1 MRTRREFIASGAAA
15 IGAAA
20 LPAPALARGEVM
32 PASGRRVVVVGGG
45 WGGCTA
51 AKYIRLE
58 DPAIEVVLVEPEA
71 AFRSCPLSNWVIAG
85 LGEMGDL
92 TFGYEALANR
102 RGVKVLRGRAVG
114 VDAAARE
121 VALEEGGFLRY
132 DRLVLSPGITLRRG
146 DIDGLEDAPA
156 DAFPAAWRAGPETE
170 SLRAQIAAMR
180 PGGTV
185 AVAIPLSPYRCP
197 PGPYERVSLIAD
209 YLRRNDPAAKVV
221 VLDAN
226 AKIVSKGALFAEAWE
241 ALYGGI
247 VEYRPDNAVVA
258 VDPSTGAV
266 RTDFDELRADVANVV
281 PPQEAGRLLFDSGL
295 VPEGR
300 RWAPVDPWDFS
311 STLAPDVH
319 VIGDSTDGSAV
330 GKVPKSGYVANS
342 MGKVAAAAVVAAL
355 NGREAPR
362 PSMANT
368 CYSLVSA
375 EEGISVTAIYDYD
388 DESGKIAPTASGL
401 SPARSRAIKR
411 HNEDWARAIWSDML
425 A

>member
-85 LGEMGDL
+85 LGEMSDL
-92 TFGYEALANR
+92 TFGYDALANR

>member
-20 LPAPALARGEVM
+20 LPAPALAQGEVM
-32 PASGRRVVVVGGG
+32 PAGGRRVVVVGGG

-71 AFRSCPLSNWVIAG
+71 AFRSCPLSNWVVAG
-85 LGEMGDL
+85 LGEMRDL
-92 TFGYEALANR
+92 TFGYDALAR
-102 RGVKVLRGRAVG
+102 RHGVKVLRGRAVG
-114 VDAAARE
+114 VDAAARK
-121 VALEEGGFLRY
+121 VALEEGGLLRY

-146 DIDGLEDAPA
+146 DVDGLEDAPA

-247 VEYRPDNAVVA
+247 IEYRPDSAVVA

-281 PPQEAGRLLFDSGL
+281 PPQEAGRLAFDSGL

-319 VIGDSTDGSAV
+319 IIGDSTDGSAV

-388 DESGKIAPTASGL
+388 DESGKIAATASGL

>member
-1 MRTRREFIASGAAA
+1 MRTRREFISSGAAA

-32 PASGRRVVVVGGG
+32 PANGRRVVVVGGG

-92 TFGYEALANR
+92 TFGYDALANR

-156 DAFPAAWRAGPETE
+156 DAFPAAWRAGSETE

-247 VEYRPDNAVVA
+247 VEYRPDSAVVA

>member
-1 MRTRREFIASGAAA
+1 MRTRREFIAAGAAA

-20 LPAPALARGEVM
+20 LPAPALAQGEVM
-32 PASGRRVVVVGGG
+32 PAGGRRVVVVGGG

-71 AFRSCPLSNWVIAG
+71 AFRSCPLSNWVVAG
-85 LGEMGDL
+85 LREMSDL
-92 TFGYEALANR
+92 TFGYSALAR
-102 RGVKVLRGRAVG
+102 RHGVKVLRGRAVG

-121 VALEEGGFLRY
+121 VALEEGGLLRY

-146 DIDGLEDAPA
+146 DIDGLKDAPA

-221 VLDAN
+221 VFDAN

-247 VEYRPDNAVVA
+247 IEYRPDSAVVA

-266 RTDFDELRADVANVV
+266 RTDFDELRADVANVI
-281 PPQEAGRLLFDSGL
+281 PPQEAGRLPFDSGL

-311 STLAPDVH
+311 STLAPDIH
-319 VIGDSTDGSAV
+319 IIGDSTDGSAV

-342 MGKVAAAAVVAAL
+342 MGKVAAAAAVAAL

-375 EEGISVTAIYDYD
+375 EEGISVTAIYDHD

>member
-20 LPAPALARGEVM
+20 LPAPALAQGEVM
-32 PASGRRVVVVGGG
+32 SAGGRRAVVVGGG

-71 AFRSCPLSNWVIAG
+71 AFRSCPLSNWVVAG
-85 LGEMGDL
+85 LGEMSDL
-92 TFGYEALANR
+92 TFGYDALAR
-102 RGVKVLRGRAVG
+102 RHGVKVLRGRAVG

-121 VALEEGGFLRY
+121 VALEEGGLLRY
-132 DRLVLSPGITLRRG
+132 DRLVLAPGVTLRRG

-221 VLDAN
+221 VFDAN
-226 AKIVSKGALFAEAWE
+226 AKIVSKGALFAEAWD

-247 VEYRPDNAVVA
+247 IEYRPDSAVVA

-266 RTDFDELRADVANVV
+266 RTDFDELRADVANVI
-281 PPQEAGRLLFDSGL
+281 PPQEAGRLAFDSGL

-319 VIGDSTDGSAV
+319 IIGDSTDGSAV

-355 NGREAPR
+355 NGRAAPR

-388 DESGKIAPTASGL
+388 DESGKIAATASGL

>member
-1 MRTRREFIASGAAA
+1 MRTRREFIASAAAA

-92 TFGYEALANR
+92 TFGYDALANR

-209 YLRRNDPAAKVV
+209 HLRRNDPAAKVV

-342 MGKVAAAAVVAAL
+342 MGKVAAAAAVAAL
-355 NGREAPR
+355 NGREALR

>member
-20 LPAPALARGEVM
+20 LPAPALAQGEVM
-32 PASGRRVVVVGGG
+32 PAGGRRAVVVGGG

-71 AFRSCPLSNWVIAG
+71 AFRSCPLSNWVVAG
-85 LGEMGDL
+85 LGEMRDL
-92 TFGYEALANR
+92 TFGYDALAR
-102 RGVKVLRGRAVG
+102 RHGVKVLRGRAVG

-121 VALEEGGFLRY
+121 VALEEGGLLRY
-132 DRLVLSPGITLRRG
+132 DRLVLSPGVTLRRG

-221 VLDAN
+221 VFDAN

-247 VEYRPDNAVVA
+247 IEYRPDSAVVA

-266 RTDFDELRADVANVV
+266 RTDFDELRADVANVI
-281 PPQEAGRLLFDSGL
+281 PPQEAGRLAFDSGL

-319 VIGDSTDGSAV
+319 IIGDSTDGSAV

-388 DESGKIAPTASGL
+388 DESGKIAATASGL

>member
-32 PASGRRVVVVGGG
+32 PASGARVVVVGGG

-71 AFRSCPLSNWVIAG
+71 AFRSCPISNWAIAG
-85 LGEMGDL
+85 LREMSDL
-92 TFGYEALANR
+92 TFGYDALANR

-114 VDAAARE
+114 VDAAART

-132 DRLVLSPGITLRRG
+132 DRLVLSPGVALRRG

-180 PGGTV
+180 PGGTA

-209 YLRRNDPAAKVV
+209 YLRRNNPAAKVV

-226 AKIVSKGALFAEAWE
+226 AKIVSKGALFAEAWK

-247 VEYRPDNAVVA
+247 VEYRPDSAVVA
-258 VDPSTGAV
+258 VDPSTGALH
-266 RTDFDELRADVANVV
+266 TDFDELRADVANVI

-295 VPEGR
+295 APEGR

-319 VIGDSTDGSAV
+319 VIGDSTDGSSV

-342 MGKVAAAAVVAAL
+342 MGKVAAAAIVAAL

-411 HNEDWARAIWSDML
+411 RNEDWARAIWSDML

>member
-20 LPAPALARGEVM
+20 LPAPALAQGEVM
-32 PASGRRVVVVGGG
+32 PAGGRRVVVVGGG

-71 AFRSCPLSNWVIAG
+71 AFRSCPLSNWVVAG
-85 LGEMGDL
+85 LGEMRDL
-92 TFGYEALANR
+92 TFGYDALAR
-102 RGVKVLRGRAVG
+102 RHGVKVLRGRAVG

-121 VALEEGGFLRY
+121 VALEEGGLLRY

-146 DIDGLEDAPA
+146 DVDGLEDAPA

-226 AKIVSKGALFAEAWE
+226 ARIVSKGALFAEAWE

-247 VEYRPDNAVVA
+247 IEYRPDSAVVA

-266 RTDFDELRADVANVV
+266 RTDFDELRADVANVI
-281 PPQEAGRLLFDSGL
+281 PPQEAGRLAFDSGL

-319 VIGDSTDGSAV
+319 IIGDSTDGSAV

-388 DESGKIAPTASGL
+388 DESGKIAATASGL

>member
-1 MRTRREFIASGAAA
+1 MRTRREFIAAGAAA

-20 LPAPALARGEVM
+20 LPAPALAQGEVM
-32 PASGRRVVVVGGG
+32 PAGGRRVVVVGGG

-71 AFRSCPLSNWVIAG
+71 AFRSCPLSNWVVAG
-85 LGEMGDL
+85 LREMSDL
-92 TFGYEALANR
+92 IFGYSALAR
-102 RGVKVLRGRAVG
+102 RHGVKVLRGRAVG

-121 VALEEGGFLRY
+121 VALEEGGLLRY

-221 VLDAN
+221 VFDAN

-247 VEYRPDNAVVA
+247 IEYRPDSAVVA

-266 RTDFDELRADVANVV
+266 RTDFDELRADVANVI
-281 PPQEAGRLLFDSGL
+281 PPQEAGRLPFDSGL

-311 STLAPDVH
+311 STLAPDIH
-319 VIGDSTDGSAV
+319 IIGDSTDGSAV

-342 MGKVAAAAVVAAL
+342 MGKVAAAAAVAAL